1 MQNLELEAETIQIS
15 IYTNIVLNILKRH
28 KELSINKMVF
38 FSYIIKKDNFRLCKI
53 YTAPNNTT

>member
-38 FSYIIKKDNFRLCKI
+38 FLI
-53 YTAPNNTT
+53 